1 MFNRIKTTNLDDY
14 FTQLDR
20 RKEKGV
26 YFYRINGYNQET
38 AEFLQKY
45 YEESR
50 LNGVIVEGGIPNP
63 DGKSLAYYGE
73 VMGMDFAMN
82 KGFITQSL
90 QKWLPRMNMFQREN
104 VSTAIYDALDNMR
117 KKGKND
123 NILKNSYIKLMCGL
137 YYKFERIVNKL
148 GTGRTPKI
156 LYEGYVNS
164 YEIMLLSVLSKA
176 GSDIVILQYAGDAG
190 YLRVDPKSEFSDNF
204 SVEGAFPQDFS
215 LKVIRQEIQN
225 RINKER
231 LYGALP
237 DVENCTNAW
246 IEGKGL
252 PDILTAAS
260 KRGNDTRFFYNC
272 FIRINGVE
280 DKTYY
285 INELFK
291 FYSDLKQSGRKI
303 VVTDGAIP
311 RPTPEEIS
319 KVNRGEYNNR
329 DVMLMDLSKAFSGTG
344 DTKLKRILNKAF
356 IDIMLETER
365 EQGSGGN
372 LNKLK
377 NKAVYILSWINRYFS
392 QLFSVGKGISET
404 GCFIHMGGCRD
415 ENEALFLRF
424 LSRLPVDV
432 LILKPDLND
441 VCCVKDK
448 LLYEINHD
456 ASLTVDKFPT
466 DSTEIRVGT
475 AAYHAE
481 RELDNLMYRDSG
493 MYRDRQYSRAAVIT
507 LQTMYE
513 EIEILWNEELKYRPN
528 FTIVNDTVNM
538 PVIFAKVS
546 GVKNGDINHYW
557 SGIKKLMTSDTYF
570 ISNVP
575 FINAGGANP
584 IKASAAEFFRNGRIQ
599 KERIKSHRA
608 YQYGFLKS
616 EIQDYILD
624 KLQIL
629 IDQRLIQGTFQN
641 GMEYNIIAVV
651 LNMKKEI
658 VRMIQNFDFT
668 KKNPKLIYLYTS
680 EASVTVE
687 DAILTAFLNL
697 IGFDVVFFVPTGY
710 QCVEK
715 YFNKDILIEHQC
727 GEYMYDLR
735 IPDFRKVSTNDH
747 VPWHKKL
754 FKRGS

>member
-26 YFYRINGYNQET
+26 YFYRINGYNQNV

-291 FYSDLKQSGRKI
+291 FYSDL
-303 VVTDGAIP
+303 
-311 RPTPEEIS
+311 
-319 KVNRGEYNNR
+319 
-329 DVMLMDLSKAFSGTG
+329 
-344 DTKLKRILNKAF
+344 
-356 IDIMLETER
+356 
-365 EQGSGGN
+365 
-372 LNKLK
+372 
-377 NKAVYILSWINRYFS
+377 
-392 QLFSVGKGISET
+392 
-404 GCFIHMGGCRD
+404 
-415 ENEALFLRF
+415 
-424 LSRLPVDV
+424 
-432 LILKPDLND
+432 
-441 VCCVKDK
+441 
-448 LLYEINHD
+448 
-456 ASLTVDKFPT
+456 
-466 DSTEIRVGT
+466 
-475 AAYHAE
+475 
-481 RELDNLMYRDSG
+481 
-493 MYRDRQYSRAAVIT
+493 
-507 LQTMYE
+507 
-513 EIEILWNEELKYRPN
+513 
-528 FTIVNDTVNM
+528 
-538 PVIFAKVS
+538 
-546 GVKNGDINHYW
+546 
-557 SGIKKLMTSDTYF
+557 
-570 ISNVP
+570 
-575 FINAGGANP
+575 
-584 IKASAAEFFRNGRIQ
+584 
-599 KERIKSHRA
+599 
-608 YQYGFLKS
+608 
-616 EIQDYILD
+616 
-624 KLQIL
+624 
-629 IDQRLIQGTFQN
+629 
-641 GMEYNIIAVV
+641 
-651 LNMKKEI
+651 
-658 VRMIQNFDFT
+658 
-668 KKNPKLIYLYTS
+668 
-680 EASVTVE
+680 
-687 DAILTAFLNL
+687 
-697 IGFDVVFFVPTGY
+697 
-710 QCVEK
+710 
-715 YFNKDILIEHQC
+715 
-727 GEYMYDLR
+727 
-735 IPDFRKVSTNDH
+735 
-747 VPWHKKL
+747 
-754 FKRGS
+754 